1 MKACLA
7 YFKNLI
13 LDPIFFRVCMLLWG
27 MPFVALLGFAGFS
40 WRPVDAYEWFGFGL
54 VITLGLGGLFLIY
67 IALFGSKKAI
77 DKASNY
83 MNEGGD
89 IIGVIFA
96 LGVFLIALPVTAF
109 IRGLRAPPSK

>member
-1 MKACLA
+1 
-7 YFKNLI
+7 
-13 LDPIFFRVCMLLWG
+13 MLLWG
-27 MPFVALLGFAGFS
+27 MPFAALSGAVFF
-40 WRPVDAYEWFGFGL
+40 WRPVDPYEWFGFVL

-67 IALFGSKKAI
+67 IAIFGSKKAI
-77 DKASNY
+77 EKASNY